1 MSKQNRAY
9 AVKPKRIKAKHAVV
23 QAQEELVNNFLNY
36 MVSLSLKERI
46 KFAWSIVRKKNY
58 HVKVEA

>member
-1 MSKQNRAY
+1 MSNQNRGY
-9 AVKPKRIKAKHAVV
+9 AVKPKRIKAKYAVV
-23 QAQEELVNNFLNY
+23 QAQEELVNNFLNF
-36 MVSLSLKERI
+36 MVSLSLKERV

>member
-1 MSKQNRAY
+1 MSNQNRGY

-23 QAQEELVNNFLNY
+23 QAQEELVNNFLNF
-36 MVSLSLKERI
+36 MVSLSLKERV

-58 HVKVEA
+58 HVRVEV

>member
-1 MSKQNRAY
+1 MSNQNRGY

-23 QAQEELVNNFLNY
+23 QAQEELVNNFLNF
-36 MVSLSLKERI
+36 MVSLSLKERV

-58 HVKVEA
+58 HVKVEV

>member
-1 MSKQNRAY
+1 MSKQNRGY
-9 AVKPKRIKAKHAVV
+9 GVKPKRIKAKVAVV
-23 QAQEELVNNFLNY
+23 QAQEELVNKFLDC
-36 MVSLSLKERI
+36 MVSLSWIERV

>member
-1 MSKQNRAY
+1 MSNQNRGY

-23 QAQEELVNNFLNY
+23 QAQEELVNNFLNF
-36 MVSLSLKERI
+36 MVSLSLKERV